1 MGQVEDDASYVVR
14 SPHRTTV
21 LQRLA
26 EGAAIPAQIRDDTDL
41 EYSRITEAA
50 NKLRD
55 RGLIDLLVDEDTK
68 RGRLYSVTDQGKD
81 ALEFMDENGMLD
93 DKNRYGRK

>member
-1 MGQVEDDASYVVR
+1 MGQVEDDASFVVR
-14 SPHRTTV
+14 SPHRTTI

-26 EGAAIPAQIRDDTDL
+26 EGAAIPAQIREDTDL

-55 RGLIDLLVDEDTK
+55 RDLIDLLVDEDTK
-68 RGRLYSVTDQGKD
+68 RGRLYSITEQGEEV
-81 ALEFMDENGMLD
+81 LEFMDENGMLD
-93 DKNRYGRK
+93 DENRYGRR

>member
-1 MGQVEDDASYVVR
+1 MGQIEDDASYVVR

-26 EGAAIPAQIRDDTDL
+26 DGAAIPTQIRNDTGL
-41 EYSRITEAA
+41 EYSRITEAV

-55 RGLIDLLVDEDTK
+55 RGLVDLLVDEDTK
-68 RGRLYSVTDQGKD
+68 RGRLYAVTDRGENV
-81 ALEFMDENGMLD
+81 LEFMDEHGMLD
-93 DKNRYGRK
+93 EEEKYGRR

>member
-1 MGQVEDDASYVVR
+1 MGQIEDNASYVVR

-26 EGAAIPAQIRDDTDL
+26 EGAAIPAQIREDADI
-41 EYSRITEAA
+41 EYSRISETA

-55 RGLIDLLVDEDTK
+55 RGLIDLLVEEDTK
-68 RGRLYSVTDQGKD
+68 RGRLYSVTDQGEEV
-81 ALEFMDENGMLD
+81 LEFMRENGMLD
-93 DKNRYGRK
+93 DENRYGRR

>member
-1 MGQVEDDASYVVR
+1 MGQIEDDASFVVR

-26 EGAAIPAQIRDDTDL
+26 EGAAIPAQIREDSGL

-50 NKLRD
+50 NRLRERD
-55 RGLIDLLVDEDTK
+55 LIQLLVDEDTK
-68 RGRLYSVTDQGKD
+68 RGRLYTITKQGEKV
-81 ALEFMDENGMLD
+81 LEFMDENGMLD
-93 DKNRYGRK
+93 DENTYGRR

>member
-1 MGQVEDDASYVVR
+1 MGKVEEDAAFVVR

-26 EGAAIPAQIRDDTDL
+26 EGAAIPAQIRDDTGL

-50 NKLRD
+50 NTLRE
-55 RGLIDLLVDEDTK
+55 RGIIDLIVNDDTK
-68 RGRLYSVTDQGKD
+68 RGRLYAVTDQGEDVLK
-81 ALEFMDENGMLD
+81 FMDENGMLD
-93 DKNRYGRK
+93 NENRYGRR

>member
-1 MGQVEDDASYVVR
+1 MGQIEHDASFVVR

-26 EGAAIPAQIRDDTDL
+26 EGAAIPSQIRNDTNL

-50 NKLRD
+50 NDLRD

-68 RGRLYSVTDQGKD
+68 RGRLYSVTAQGENVLK
-81 ALEFMDENGMLD
+81 FMDENGMLD
-93 DKNRYGRK
+93 DEDRYGRR